1 MFFNK
6 KLFDLDDLFDDIFD
20 FDDWFKF
27 GRKRKKRKIAKKGCQ
42 SVVGCLTVLFA
53 AGVLIA
59 LCGVAALFAVN
70 RTFLPNISLPSVP
83 SISIPADIPIT
94 TSDVET
100 SAELRDAIFVE
111 LVEDSRVTSQI
122 GDPLPLLDSDLN
134 TTSTQ
139 SLGNS
144 EEIQLDFEGSVFGSG
159 GSLAIAGQATQ
170 FGNQVTLTEL
180 LVTTESEEVI
190 DLLTAVGR

>member
-59 LCGVAALFAVN
+59 ICGVAALFAVN